1 MKTGLTLVGLL
12 TFVFSSEAADAAA
25 AQGLPVTFAVAKGDA
40 TIFYPQRALRYGDTF
55 IVTAHHL
62 REYNRLMVVPCRPS
76 CEKPNF
82 VWAYPLSFGIQH
94 LRIPISGHYY
104 FWLERDQIGGPGVP
118 YRNGWTRLPLA
129 VLESQLSADHF
140 FASFDQGTT
149 LSIRTLDAHPVTELA
164 YLTH

>member
-1 MKTGLTLVGLL
+1 MNARMTLVGFL
-12 TFVFSSEAADAAA
+12 TLAFCNAAAEAAA
-25 AQGLPVTFAVAKGDA
+25 AQGPPVDFAVAKGDG
-40 TIFYPQRALRYGDTF
+40 TIFYPTRALRYGDTF

-104 FWLERDQIGGPGVP
+104 FWLERDQLRGPGVL
-118 YRNGWTRLPLA
+118 YRNGWTRLPLP
-129 VLESQLSADHF
+129 VLDSQLSADHF
-140 FASFDQGTT
+140 FATFDQSTT
-149 LSIRTLDAHPVTELA
+149 LSIRTLDAQPVTELA